1 MKAPYYIVSDNHFM
15 MNNTQSEIDR
25 REKLFKVF
33 EKIIQKGKGTL
44 IIGGDFFDFW
54 FGSASEVFLGFFEF
68 LPFLLGFIGREK
80 SRHFVEIGW
89 SKFYVITLIF

>member
-33 EKIIQKGKGTL
+33 EKNYSKRQ
-44 IIGGDFFDFW
+44 GDSNNWWRFF
-54 FGSASEVFLGFFEF
+54 
-68 LPFLLGFIGREK
+68 
-80 SRHFVEIGW
+80 
-89 SKFYVITLIF
+89 